1 MNNSF
6 LFPYDSIP
14 GVLIYDEKDLELER
28 FISYFVSSSKS
39 KKDIIKILEVFE
51 TNQDNILLRQEL
63 FCELTTRSS
72 IFHKLCESLSNIQKL
87 QSEYYEKKNY
97 LFKI

>member
-28 FISYFVSSSKS
+28 FISCFVSSSKS
-39 KKDIIKILEVFE
+39 KKDIIKILEVLK
-51 TNQDNILLRQEL
+51 QIKI
-63 FCELTTRSS
+63 
-72 IFHKLCESLSNIQKL
+72 IF
-87 QSEYYEKKNY
+87 Y
-97 LFKI
+97 